1 MNKMKSTPIRL
12 MLIFLLIG
20 GLGFMQSGCTSK
32 KKLAE
37 QARQAQIQEAKT
49 RLIALLNDD
58 GSMTIGEMEQEVAEI
73 KGWNLQDEE
82 VDKLIVK
89 AGKKIEYEKQRLEK
103 EKHKEEA
110 IIKLL
115 ALLNDKSLSVEELEK
130 GLAEVKAM
138 GLEDEEIDDM
148 IARLEQRIKEM
159 KAFKDQGG
167 ELQEYLDEI
176 GSMARNG
183 NIDGANRM
191 IAECLQ
197 KFEGPEVPVLIIISI
212 EGDIVDYDKPTTAGK
227 YLNYLK
233 DVKNSPNKVYR
244 LKKSDMGKIIEL
256 ELIKK

>member
-1 MNKMKSTPIRL
+1 MKKMKSTPIRL

-37 QARQAQIQEAKT
+37 QARQAHIQEAKT

-82 VDKLIVK
+82 VDKLIAK
-89 AGKKIEYEKQRLEK
+89 AEKKIEYEKQRLEK
-103 EKHKEEA
+103 EKLKEEA

-115 ALLNDKSLSVEELEK
+115 ALLNDKSLSVEELEE

-191 IAECLQ
+191 ISECLQ

-212 EGDIVDYDKPTTAGK
+212 EGDIIDYDKPTTAGK